1 RKECAVP
8 GARSPVSTSSTRG
21 AGSGRTSTAE
31 AGSGARSADAEE
43 RQARF
48 EALDPDRD
56 RRAPVVAGDPVVPVL
71 HRLAARAERVLVHEP
86 VAELLRD
93 SLRREVVHERAGM
106 CSAGAEAAERE
117 LQYCRSLL
125 GSQPLSLVGR
135 SEPRAGADLA
145 GRAEAPAV
153 EALRA

>member
-1 RKECAVP
+1 EP

-93 SLRREVVHERAGM
+93 PLRCEVVHERAGVSGT
-106 CSAGAEAAERE
+106 SAETAEGE
-117 LQYCRSLL
+117 LQHGRPLLRS
-125 GSQPLSLVGR
+125 
-135 SEPRAGADLA
+135 
-145 GRAEAPAV
+145 
-153 EALRA
+153 